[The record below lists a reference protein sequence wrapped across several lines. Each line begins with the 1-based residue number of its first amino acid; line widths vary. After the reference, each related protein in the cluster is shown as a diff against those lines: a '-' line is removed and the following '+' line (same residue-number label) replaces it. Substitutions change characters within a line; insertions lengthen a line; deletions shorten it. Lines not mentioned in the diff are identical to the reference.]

1 MAAQSWRLRQGER
14 LVGTLALESG
24 DMFWSDCRFE
34 PGPAWEGLAP
44 LFAAS
49 RDAWR
54 RGDEDAALAVDE
66 TIYAQDLVLVPD
78 SGGAPITEFLIRIE
92 GEVARLRH

>member
-1 MAAQSWRLRQGER
+1 MAERSWQLRQGER
-14 LVGTLALESG
+14 LVGTLTLESG

-34 PGPAWEGLAP
+34 PGPARQGLAP

-54 RGDEDAALAVDE
+54 RGDEDAALAADE
-66 TIYAQDLVLVPD
+66 TIYARDLVLVP
-78 SGGAPITEFLIRIE
+78 SNGGAPITEFLIRIE
-92 GEVARLRH
+92 GEVARFRH

>member
-1 MAAQSWRLRQGER
+1 MAERSWQLRQGER

-54 RGDEDAALAVDE
+54 RGDEDAAWPQTRRSTPKTLPSFQTA
-66 TIYAQDLVLVPD
+66 AQPR
-78 SGGAPITEFLIRIE
+78 SRSS
-92 GEVARLRH
+92 

>member
-1 MAAQSWRLRQGER
+1 MTERSWQLRQGEQ
-14 LVGTLALESG
+14 LVGTLALASG
-24 DMFWSDCRFE
+24 DMFWYDCRFE

-54 RGDEDAALAVDE
+54 RGDEDGALAADE
-66 TIYAQDLVLVPD
+66 AIYAQHLVLVPD
-78 SGGAPITEFLIRIE
+78 SGEAPITEFLIRIE
-92 GEVARLRH
+92 GEVARFRH